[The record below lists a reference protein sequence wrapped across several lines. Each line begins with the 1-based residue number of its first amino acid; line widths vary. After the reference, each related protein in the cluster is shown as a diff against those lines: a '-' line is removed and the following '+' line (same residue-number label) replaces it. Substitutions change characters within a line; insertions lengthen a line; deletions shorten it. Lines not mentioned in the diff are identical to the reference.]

1 MRALRVTV
9 AAVLMGT
16 VGCGGEQ
23 NEQTSQETI
32 TITEVGFSTPE
43 SILHDRVADVY
54 LVANINGSPFAEDD
68 NGFIS
73 RVAPDGSVLALKWID
88 GANAQTTLNAPKG
101 MGIRGDTLFVAD
113 ITALRLFNRNTGEQ
127 IGSWG
132 VPGSTFLN
140 DVTVDATG
148 TVYVSDS
155 GLRAGPEGFEPAGT
169 DAVYR
174 FAADGAPQQVISG
187 DTLGRPNGLVPADDG
202 LVLVTF
208 GSGAMMLVNTG
219 TGSAVTLAKPPAGQ
233 LDGVVRT
240 ADGSLLIS
248 SWESQAVYRL
258 DDAGVFSIVVEGVE
272 SPADIGYDASRNRV
286 LIPLFSRDEVRLVP
300 IPGG

>member
-1 MRALRVTV
+1 MA
-9 AAVLMGT
+9 
-16 VGCGGEQ
+16 CGEEQ
-23 NEQTSQETI
+23 AEETSQQPI
-32 TITEVGFSTPE
+32 AVTEVGFRTPE
-43 SILHDRVADVY
+43 SVLHDRVADVY
-54 LVANINGSPFAEDD
+54 LITNINGSPFAEDD

-88 GANAQTTLNAPKG
+88 GANPQTTLNAPKG
-101 MGIRGDTLFVAD
+101 MAIRGDTLFVAD

-127 IGSWG
+127 IGNWV

-140 DVTVDATG
+140 DVTVDGAG

-174 FAADGAPQQVISG
+174 FAADGAPQHVVSG
-187 DTLGRPNGLVPADDG
+187 DTLGRPNGLAPADDG

-208 GSGAMMLVNTG
+208 GSGAMMHVNTG
-219 TGSAVTLAKPPAGQ
+219 TGSAAAHAKPPAGQ
-233 LDGVVRT
+233 LDGVVRL

-248 SWESQAVYRL
+248 SWESQAIYRVGE
-258 DDAGVFSIVVEGVE
+258 AGVFSVVVEGVE
-272 SPADIGYDASRNRV
+272 SPADIGYDAVRNRV
-286 LIPLFSRDEVRLVP
+286 LIPLFSRDEVRIVP
-300 IPGG
+300 LPGD